1 MRNFLAGIL
10 SALILIALLCA
21 SCLWLAP
28 WWLERPP
35 SVAKGT
41 TLVLRLS
48 GSIYEQEPPTLY
60 PLAGDRPWTTLRLWE
75 TMRKAAADPR
85 IAALLLFPE
94 KPSAGWAK
102 LAEIRNSLLFF
113 RKSGKPVAAYLRSAT
128 ARDYY
133 LATAAGRLAA
143 PPGDLLDLKG
153 LRAELTYG
161 RLALDKLGILP
172 EFESIGRYKDGP
184 DILTRSSSTPETRQV
199 INNLLDA
206 RLEGL
211 ITAIS
216 QSRNRTPQQ
225 ARQLLDEGPFLASSA
240 LSSGLI
246 DATQYE
252 DQTRSALAAQ
262 LHQKDLIPLAAEDY
276 QRVRTPPPGL
286 DGKHKIAFVAAE
298 GDILRAPIP
307 FFDEQVLDPESFA
320 ETLKK
325 VREDDSIEA
334 VILRIDSPGGD
345 AIASDE
351 MTREV
356 KRVAT
361 KKPVIVSMADVAASG
376 GYALAM
382 GAPTVVAYP
391 ETITGSIGV
400 FFGKLTLAGLYE
412 KLGIR
417 KEIYTRGRFA
427 AMDSDAQPL
436 NDDARLKLRQSL
448 EAVYS
453 DFVRQ
458 VAASRKKKYDEI
470 DRIAQGRVWL
480 GSEAKAN
487 GLVDDL
493 GGIERAI
500 DLARQRASIPP
511 RDQIRLV
518 VLPSRP
524 NLIRSLA
531 QRLAPFVRSRPLVS
545 LSSLS
550 SGVWKRIP
558 FELDVN

>member
-10 SALILIALLCA
+10 GGLLLVLLVCV
-21 SCLWLAP
+21 SSLWLIP

-35 SVAKGT
+35 SVARGT

-48 GSIYEQEPPTLY
+48 GTIHEQEPPALY
-60 PLAGDRPWTTLRLWE
+60 PFAERPWTTLRLWE
-75 TMRKAAADPR
+75 TVGKAAADPR

-94 KPSAGWAK
+94 GPAAGWAQ
-102 LAEIRNSLLFF
+102 LAEIRNSLLLF
-113 RKSGKPVAAYLRSAT
+113 RKTGKPVAAYLRNAT

-133 LATAAGRLAA
+133 LATAAGKLAA
-143 PPGDLLDLKG
+143 SPGGMVDLKG

-184 DILTRSSSTPETRQV
+184 DILTRSSSTPETRQI
-199 INNLLDA
+199 INNLLDSRIA
-206 RLEGL
+206 SL
-211 ITAIS
+211 IAAIS

-225 ARQLLDEGPFLASSA
+225 VRQLLDEGPFLSAAA

-246 DATQYE
+246 DAAQYE
-252 DQTRSALAAQ
+252 DQTRSELAAA
-262 LHQKDLIPLAAEDY
+262 LHQQELTTLSAADY
-276 QRVRTPPPGL
+276 QRVRAPAPGL
-286 DGKHKIAFVAAE
+286 GGKQKIAFIAAE
-298 GDILRAPIP
+298 GDILRSPIP
-307 FFDEQVLDPESFA
+307 FIDEQVLDPESFA
-320 ETLKK
+320 ATLKQA
-325 VREDDSIEA
+325 REDDSIKA

-351 MTREV
+351 MAREV
-356 KRVAT
+356 QRLAAA
-361 KKPVIVSMADVAASG
+361 KPVIVSMSSVAASG

-382 GAPTVVAYP
+382 GAPTVIAYP

-400 FFGKLTLAGLYE
+400 FFGKLTLTGLYD

-427 AMDSDAQPL
+427 AIDSDAQPL
-436 NDDARLKLRQSL
+436 SAEGRRKLRQSL
-448 EAVYS
+448 EAMYA
-453 DFVRQ
+453 DFVRH

-480 GSEAKAN
+480 GSEAKDN

-493 GGIERAI
+493 GGIQRAI
-500 DLARQRASIPP
+500 DLARERASIPA
-511 RDQIRLV
+511 RERIRLV
-518 VLPSRP
+518 VLPPPPDLRH
-524 NLIRSLA
+524 SLE
-531 QRLAPFVRSRPLVS
+531 QRLAPFLRSTPLLRLHSVA
-545 LSSLS
+545 
-550 SGVWKRIP
+550 WKRLS
-558 FELDVN
+558 FGLDVN

>member
-10 SALILIALLCA
+10 GGLLLALLLCA
-21 SCLWLAP
+21 SCLWIVP

-48 GSIYEQEPPTLY
+48 GTIYEQEPPTLY
-60 PLAGDRPWTTLRLWE
+60 PFAGERPWTTLRLWE
-75 TMRKAAADPR
+75 TLRKAAADPR

-94 KPSAGWAK
+94 KPAAGWAK
-102 LAEIRNSLLFF
+102 LAEIRNSLLLF
-113 RKSGKPVAAYLRSAT
+113 RKTGKPVVAYLRSAT

-143 PPGDLLDLKG
+143 PPGDLVDLKG

-172 EFESIGRYKDGP
+172 EFESMGRYKDGA

-199 INNLLDA
+199 INNLLDS
-206 RLEGL
+206 RLESL
-211 ITAIS
+211 ISAIS
-216 QSRNRTPQQ
+216 QSRGRTPQQ
-225 ARQLLDEGPFLASSA
+225 VRQLLDEGPFLAASA
-240 LSSGLI
+240 LASGLI
-246 DATQYE
+246 DAAQYE
-252 DQTRSALAAQ
+252 DQARSELAAA
-262 LHQKDLIPLAAEDY
+262 LHQKELATLPAADY
-276 QRVRTPPPGL
+276 QRVRPPAPGL
-286 DGKHKIAFVAAE
+286 DGKQKIAFVAAQ
-298 GDILRAPIP
+298 GDILRSPIP
-307 FFDEQVLDPESFA
+307 FFDDQVLDPESFA
-320 ETLKK
+320 ATLKK
-325 VREDDSIEA
+325 VREDDSIKA

-356 KRVAT
+356 KRLAAV
-361 KKPVIVSMADVAASG
+361 KPVIVSMADVAASG

-400 FFGKLTLAGLYE
+400 FFGKLTLTGLYD

-427 AMDSDAQPL
+427 AIDSDAQPL
-436 NDDARLKLRQSL
+436 SNDGRRKLHESL
-448 EAVYS
+448 EAVYA

-500 DLARQRASIPP
+500 YLARQRASISPQH
-511 RDQIRLV
+511 QIRLV
-518 VLPSRP
+518 VFPSSP
-524 NLIRSLA
+524 DWIHSLV
-531 QRLAPFVRSRPLVS
+531 QRLAPFLRSTPL
-545 LSSLS
+545 LRLS

-558 FELDVN
+558 VGLAVN